1 MGWSSVN
8 RGTARNKLEDLGVEG
23 STILK
28 RILRKHW
35 DVWIGLMWL
44 STGAS
49 GGAVVK
55 KLMNILVSEN
65 AGGFLD
71 WMKEEQLTRKDCGTH
86 L

>member
-1 MGWSSVN
+1 
-8 RGTARNKLEDLGVEG
+8 
-23 STILK
+23 
-28 RILRKHW
+28 
-35 DVWIGLMWL
+35 MWL

-55 KLMNILVSEN
+55 QVINMWVSES

-71 WMKEEQLTRKDCGTH
+71 WMKKEQLTRKDCGTH

>member
-1 MGWSSVN
+1 
-8 RGTARNKLEDLGVEG
+8 
-23 STILK
+23 
-28 RILRKHW
+28 
-35 DVWIGLMWL
+35 MWL

-55 KLMNILVSEN
+55 KVMNTLVPEI

-71 WMKEEQLTRKDCGTH
+71 WLMEEQLTRKYRGTH